1 MNSSI
6 KYLNFNTMN
15 KEITIEGKKCRI
27 LPYWKYKN
35 SNGLMFSMNEKGQ
48 LFFGVNIQRKFF
60 LINHDKLE
68 TKALMYQYND
78 NLYIEF
84 VNESHK
90 NYDDAFK
97 ITKAGSI
104 YSIKQNNPIIEKYIN
119 IGITKFILVPSDI
132 TSNIFKVETFSPSN
146 KNHM

>member
-1 MNSSI
+1 MD
-6 KYLNFNTMN
+6 
-15 KEITIEGKKCRI
+15 KEILIEGKKCRI
-27 LPYWKYKN
+27 LSYWKYKN
-35 SNGLMFSMNEKGQ
+35 SNGLMFSMNAKGQ
-48 LFFGVNIQRKFF
+48 IFFGVNIQRKFF
-60 LINHDKLE
+60 YINHDKLE

-97 ITKAGSI
+97 IVKAGSI
-104 YSIKQNNPIIEKYIN
+104 YSIKQNNPITEKYIN
-119 IGITKFILVPSDI
+119 MGITKFILVPSDI
-132 TSNIFKVETFSPSN
+132 ASNIFKVETFSPSN